1 MFKSTRTQKADKQ
14 SANARSPTA
23 QAHGQLPE
31 TEQKPT
37 FHVVQ
42 RPLPKN
48 YMHIY
53 CKVISMNTKDKHKTA
68 AKIWLEFKGEPLL
81 GEGGATILKAVKTE
95 KSISKAAK
103 KVGMSYRYVW
113 NYLAKLDKTLQS
125 SVVETHKGGKHGG
138 GTQLTP
144 LGEKLLKEYNRAKD
158 YIEVVLGDEEYWV
171 AAGLKIS
178 ARNRLK
184 GVVKDVEKGD
194 VIAKVKV
201 EIEAPVVVTALISRE
216 AVDDLDIK
224 VGNSIEA
231 VIKATE
237 VMIAKA
243 K

>member
-1 MFKSTRTQKADKQ
+1 
-14 SANARSPTA
+14 
-23 QAHGQLPE
+23 
-31 TEQKPT
+31 
-37 FHVVQ
+37 
-42 RPLPKN
+42 
-48 YMHIY
+48 
-53 CKVISMNTKDKHKTA
+53 MNTKDKHKPA

-81 GEGGATILKAVKTE
+81 GEGGATILKAVRTE

-103 KVGMSYRYVW
+103 KLGMSYRYVW
-113 NYLAKLDKTLQS
+113 NYLAKLGKTLQS
-125 SVVETHKGGKHGG
+125 SVIETHKGGKHGG
-138 GTQLTP
+138 GTQLTT